1 MEVDYIIIKFKDL
14 INQTIRI
21 RFNYSTLKAFVSLSA
36 TLFEVTVI
44 KNSRGLGL
52 SMTGGI
58 ESTSPWAG
66 LVRIK
71 KIYPQTPAWLCG
83 QLQIGDIILEANS
96 NFLTG
101 LTSHV
106 SYLLVCYLQLDFC
119 VLPTKSSNNYIYT
132 KHILKY
138 LLANQYSF

>member
-1 MEVDYIIIKFKDL
+1 MIYFSFI
-14 INQTIRI
+14 T
-21 RFNYSTLKAFVSLSA
+21 A

-58 ESTSPWAG
+58 ESSAPWPG

-83 QLQIGDIILEANS
+83 QLQVGDIILEANS
-96 NFLTG
+96 EFLTG

-106 SYLLVCYLQLDFC
+106 SMLL
-119 VLPTKSSNNYIYT
+119 YI
-132 KHILKY
+132 
-138 LLANQYSF
+138 